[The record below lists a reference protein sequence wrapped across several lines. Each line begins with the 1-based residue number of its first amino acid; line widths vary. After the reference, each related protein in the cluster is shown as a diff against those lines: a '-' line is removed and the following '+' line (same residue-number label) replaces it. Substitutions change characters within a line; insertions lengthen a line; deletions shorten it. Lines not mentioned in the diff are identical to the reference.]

1 MELQFNLKEFQ
12 NIFTQLFLSKE
23 SYNII
28 MKSEYNYN
36 YVTNDKLTKT
46 INVYGS
52 KDFIKTFFDKI
63 VNFKSVKLISLK

>member
-1 MELQFNLKEFQ
+1 MEFNLREFQ

-28 MKSEYNYN
+28 MKSGYNYN

-46 INVYGS
+46 INIYGS

-63 VNFKSVKLISLK
+63 VIFKSVKLISLK

>member
-12 NIFTQLFLSKE
+12 HILTQLFLSKE
-23 SYNII
+23 SYNVI
-28 MKSEYNYN
+28 MKSGYNYN
-36 YVTNDKLTKT
+36 YATSDKLTKT

-63 VNFKSVKLISLK
+63 VNFKSVKLINLK

>member
-12 NIFTQLFLSKE
+12 HVLTQVFLSKE

-28 MKSEYNYN
+28 MRSGYNYN
-36 YVTNDKLTKT
+36 YATNDKLTKT

-63 VNFKSVKLISLK
+63 VSFKSVKLINLK